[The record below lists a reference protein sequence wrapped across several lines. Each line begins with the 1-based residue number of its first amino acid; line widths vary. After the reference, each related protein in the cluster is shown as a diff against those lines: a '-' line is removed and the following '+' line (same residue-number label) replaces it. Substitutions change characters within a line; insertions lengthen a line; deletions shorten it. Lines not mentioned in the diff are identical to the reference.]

1 MLYFS
6 PLSVTDDKQRDRNH
20 PFSSPQYRQGNGTIQ
35 GCSLL
40 FVLYLDCPLLATFN
54 ATCWGGV
61 VLGWLPTNVYAA
73 CSGGVV
79 GLSSGDVDSCG
90 DVPQY
95 KVMKYLV
102 FGVISGVYYY
112 THVRTRTHM
121 PMRIVPRTHIGTAN
135 AHARRPTRASRR
147 SRAYSRQKHKHKHI
161 RVADAHVT
169 RQSILGGVASL
180 QSRRGVSL

>member
-1 MLYFS
+1 MGY
-6 PLSVTDDKQRDRNH
+6 
-20 PFSSPQYRQGNGTIQ
+20 
-35 GCSLL
+35 
-40 FVLYLDCPLLATFN
+40 

-102 FGVISGVYYY
+102 FGIISTSLLRRICTRSQSYAC
-112 THVRTRTHM
+112 TH
-121 PMRIVPRTHIGTAN
+121 
-135 AHARRPTRASRR
+135 AHGQSQLV
-147 SRAYSRQKHKHKHI
+147 RAYT
-161 RVADAHVT
+161 A
-169 RQSILGGVASL
+169 L
-180 QSRRGVSL
+180 

>member
-1 MLYFS
+1 MGY
-6 PLSVTDDKQRDRNH
+6 
-20 PFSSPQYRQGNGTIQ
+20 
-35 GCSLL
+35 
-40 FVLYLDCPLLATFN
+40 

-102 FGVISGVYYY
+102 FGIISTSLLRSICTRSTVFYKCFLRTS
-112 THVRTRTHM
+112 THTWQAKTGPVLKSSLCSCLFDFWREHGNFEIWRT
-121 PMRIVPRTHIGTAN
+121 
-135 AHARRPTRASRR
+135 
-147 SRAYSRQKHKHKHI
+147 K
-161 RVADAHVT
+161 
-169 RQSILGGVASL
+169 
-180 QSRRGVSL
+180 

>member
-1 MLYFS
+1 MGY
-6 PLSVTDDKQRDRNH
+6 
-20 PFSSPQYRQGNGTIQ
+20 
-35 GCSLL
+35 
-40 FVLYLDCPLLATFN
+40 

-102 FGVISGVYYY
+102 FGIISTSLLFDNSIPLRKNDLLWTRITYFKFLEYRACRACTLCLGTRKRVPDRETPPHPLTCFVTPCMYCLYRTSEGRGIAPFLAFVTDNGFKSVCQLKWVYSI
-112 THVRTRTHM
+112 THPHSDVHRTH
-121 PMRIVPRTHIGTAN
+121 PSSSSHTSGE
-135 AHARRPTRASRR
+135 R
-147 SRAYSRQKHKHKHI
+147 SS
-161 RVADAHVT
+161 
-169 RQSILGGVASL
+169 ASL
-180 QSRRGVSL
+180 C

>member
-1 MLYFS
+1 MGY
-6 PLSVTDDKQRDRNH
+6 
-20 PFSSPQYRQGNGTIQ
+20 
-35 GCSLL
+35 
-40 FVLYLDCPLLATFN
+40 

-102 FGVISGVYYY
+102 FGIISTSLLRSICTRSTVFYKCFLR
-112 THVRTRTHM
+112 TSTRTHM
-121 PMRIVPRTHIGTAN
+121 SAH
-135 AHARRPTRASRR
+135 AHAR
-147 SRAYSRQKHKHKHI
+147 
-161 RVADAHVT
+161 
-169 RQSILGGVASL
+169 
-180 QSRRGVSL
+180 